1 MGLNKI
7 VVTMGDPAG
16 IGPEIICKL
25 ILDKQF
31 CSQYD
36 LTFVGS
42 KTILKETFK
51 SVFSID
57 LLPECNFIDVT
68 GKDKISY
75 SPGVLTPENGRL
87 SIKYIAKAFNLIKA
101 GEVDAMV
108 TCPINKKA
116 INLAGLKYPGHTE
129 YLGFLSKSD
138 NFSMMLV
145 GDKIK
150 VVLVTTH
157 IPIGKVAESITEDK
171 IIKAITNS
179 HNAGKF
185 FGSPN
190 PKIAVAGLNPH
201 AGDNG
206 AIALEELQVIS
217 PAVNKCVEKGVN
229 VHGPIPSDTLFARML
244 KGEFDIA
251 VVMYHDQGL
260 IPVKMESFGSA
271 VNVTLNLPFIR
282 TSVDHGTAY
291 DIAGKGVAS
300 ESSLKRAIEVADM
313 MVNNVKSNTN
323 I

>member
-1 MGLNKI
+1 MCLNKI

-16 IGPEIICKL
+16 VGPEIICKL

-31 CSQYD
+31 CSKFD

-42 KTILKETFK
+42 KTILDETFK
-51 SVFSID
+51 NVFSVKFV
-57 LLPECNFIDVT
+57 PECNFIDIP
-68 GKDKISY
+68 GNGNIAY
-75 SPGVLTPENGRL
+75 SPGILTAENGRL
-87 SIKYIAKAFNLIKA
+87 SIKYIAKAFNMIKSGVA
-101 GEVDAMV
+101 DAMV

-157 IPIGKVAESITEDK
+157 IPIRKVAESITEDK
-171 IIKAITNS
+171 IIKGIINS

-206 AIALEELQVIS
+206 AISFEEEQIIL
-217 PAVNKCVEKGVN
+217 PAINKCIEKGVD

-260 IPVKMESFGSA
+260 IPVKMESFGNA
-271 VNVTLNLPFIR
+271 VNVTLNLPFVR

-300 ESSLKRAIEVADM
+300 ENSLKRAIEVADM
-313 MVNNVKSNTN
+313 MVNNVKFNTN

>member
-16 IGPEIICKL
+16 VGPEIMCKL

-31 CSQYD
+31 CSKFD
-36 LTFVGS
+36 LIFVGS
-42 KTILKETFK
+42 KKIIEQAFK
-51 SVFSID
+51 RIFSVDIF
-57 LLPECNFIDVT
+57 PECNFIDVP
-68 GKDKISY
+68 GNYNLSY
-75 SPGVLTPENGRL
+75 SPGILTAENGRL
-87 SIKYIAKAFNLIKA
+87 SIKYIAKAFNLIKS
-101 GEVDAMV
+101 GEAEAMV

-116 INLAGLKYPGHTE
+116 ISLAGLKYPGHTE

-157 IPIGKVAESITEDK
+157 IPIAKVAESIDEDK
-171 IIKAITNS
+171 IIKAIINAHNS
-179 HNAGKF
+179 GKF
-185 FGSPN
+185 FGSTR

-206 AIALEELQVIS
+206 AISSEEQQVIL
-217 PAVNKCVEKGVN
+217 PAINKCIEKGID

-260 IPVKMESFGSA
+260 IPVKMESFGNA
-271 VNVTLNLPFIR
+271 VNVTINLPFVR

-291 DIAGKGVAS
+291 DIAGKGIAS
-300 ESSLKRAIEVADM
+300 ESSLKRAIEIADM